1 MNSAICIDVLLVSL
15 QVVCADI
22 TKAQIE
28 TIMSELLQ
36 LYDMEAKCTWET
48 KNEAGTK
55 TLMQKPTPSAVSDD
69 HLNTCIEPS
78 FSWRCDVT

>member
-1 MNSAICIDVLLVSL
+1 MNSEIFIDVLLVSL

-28 TIMSELLQ
+28 TIISELLQ

-48 KNEAGTK
+48 KNEVGTK
-55 TLMQKPTPSAVSDD
+55 TLTWKPTPSAIILT
-69 HLNTCIEPS
+69 HALNPLS
-78 FSWRCDVT
+78 PDVVM